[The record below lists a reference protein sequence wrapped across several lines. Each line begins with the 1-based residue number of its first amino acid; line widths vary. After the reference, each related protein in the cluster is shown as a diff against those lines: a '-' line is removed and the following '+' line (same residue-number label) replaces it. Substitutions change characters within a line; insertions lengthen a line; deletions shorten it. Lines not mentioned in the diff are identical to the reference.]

1 LGNSELS
8 SQTAFGGVDLNFA
21 QTDFHVGPGSSEIA
35 VAALVY
41 LIYALWAFLLV
52 RDVVRTRRA
61 GYPLGWGWNLIPFLP
76 FGVLVWVVYRRFLL
90 HRPVPVEEQESDAN

>member
-1 LGNSELS
+1 MGNSELS

-52 RDVVRTRRA
+52 RDVVRTRRS
-61 GYPLGWGWNLIPFLP
+61 GYPLGWGWNLVPLLP
-76 FGVLVWVVYRRFLL
+76 FGVLVWVVYRRFLVQ
-90 HRPVPVEEQESDAN
+90 RPPPANRQRV